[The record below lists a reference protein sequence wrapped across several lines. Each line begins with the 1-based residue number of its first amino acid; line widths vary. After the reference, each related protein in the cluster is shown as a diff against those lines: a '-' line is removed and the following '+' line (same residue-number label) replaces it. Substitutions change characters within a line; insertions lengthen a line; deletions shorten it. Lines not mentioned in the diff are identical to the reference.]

1 MNKVCL
7 ALILT
12 TGLLTGCQSVIDAGK
27 PKPDDPSFAPAL
39 PEEHPTLRYQGA
51 QGGRSDNSY
60 S

>member
-39 PEEHPTLRYQGA
+39 PEEHPTPMQV
-51 QGGRSDNSY
+51 
-60 S
+60 

>member
-39 PEEHPTLRYQGA
+39 PEEHPTSRLTRWA
-51 QGGRSDNSY
+51 I
-60 S
+60 